1 MRGGDGEEIERSEDF
16 QDRVR
21 WKLRA
26 AFLEETVH
34 QQCQTHA
41 SENSGKGKD
50 CKGCLAPGDSGV
62 PGDLG
67 ESSVRGMGIEAGYQG
82 AQEGEGH
89 EEVETTG

>member
-50 CKGCLAPGDSGV
+50 CEDAWHLAIPGSLV
-62 PGDLG
+62 
-67 ESSVRGMGIEAGYQG
+67 
-82 AQEGEGH
+82 
-89 EEVETTG
+89 T

>member
-1 MRGGDGEEIERSEDF
+1 MRGGDGEETERSKNF

-26 AFLEETVH
+26 AFLEETAQ

-50 CKGCLAPGDSGV
+50 CKGRLAPGDSRV

-67 ESSVRGMGIEAGYQG
+67 ESSVRGMGTEAGYQ
-82 AQEGEGH
+82 
-89 EEVETTG
+89 